1 MQNAAFTK
9 PTGTLDWG
17 IEPRRRGFTEIGATP
32 NWLENQALFRAT
44 IKPAQQV
51 RLPCVSVFLMN
62 IA

>member
-1 MQNAAFTK
+1 M
-9 PTGTLDWG
+9 GTLDWG
-17 IEPRRRGFTEIGATP
+17 IESTRRGFTEIGATP

-51 RLPCVSVFLMN
+51 RLQCISVFLMN

>member
-1 MQNAAFTK
+1 MHDAEFTQ

-17 IEPRRRGFTEIGATP
+17 IEPGKRGFTEIGATP
-32 NWLENQALFRAT
+32 NWLEKQAVFRAT

-51 RLPCVSVFLMN
+51 RLQCFSVFLVN